1 MSSQNISIP
10 SELVGTWSTNNN
22 ITCGPTFIDPV
33 RGNFSVPSNPGSSF
47 SFSSDGY
54 FEEAFYT
61 INGNASYPQCVTSV
75 LQWQHGSFNVTTNHT
90 ISTAPIEEDGRMNL
104 TNPCMSGGYWDGTAQ
119 YYYQPETYAGYSIDD
134 TGKLTLI
141 RFDGQPLRP
150 MTLLSKDPIMWPIT
164 LDMSKASSSILNT
177 PSNQCLLLLLLV
189 LSAWLL
195 FA

>member
-1 MSSQNISIP
+1 MRSAWKDDNP
-10 SELVGTWSTNNN
+10 NL
-22 ITCGPTFIDPV
+22 TCF
-33 RGNFSVPSNPGSSF
+33 GNFQ
-47 SFSSDGY
+47 
-54 FEEAFYT
+54 
-61 INGNASYPQCVTSV
+61 ASYPQCVTSV